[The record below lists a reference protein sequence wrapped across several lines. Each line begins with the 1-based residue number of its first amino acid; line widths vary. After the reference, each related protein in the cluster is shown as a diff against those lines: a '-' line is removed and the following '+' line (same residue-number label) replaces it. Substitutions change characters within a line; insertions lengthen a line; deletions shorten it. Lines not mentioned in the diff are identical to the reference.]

1 MPAVINGRRTAALDE
16 DVVVFLIGMRINRLR
31 SPRAWLPAF
40 RAMPKMLAELFR
52 DPGLGMLHAQWFWS
66 GRVIAYVQYWQ
77 SFDKLAAYARARNH
91 EHLPAWREF
100 NQLVRDNGTV
110 GIFHETY
117 RVGPGRVETLY
128 GNMPPFGLAAAVGDA
143 PIASRGQS
151 AGHRMDQAVPDM
163 PAVEPY

>member
-1 MPAVINGRRTAALDE
+1 MRDNRR
-16 DVVVFLIGMRINRLR
+16 
-31 SPRAWLPAF
+31 S
-40 RAMPKMLAELFR
+40 AEE
-52 DPGLGMLHAQWFWS
+52 LG
-66 GRVIAYVQYWQ
+66 
-77 SFDKLAAYARARNH
+77 AYARNQDFTHAR
-91 EHLPAWREF
+91 AWAAF
-100 NQLVRDNGTV
+100 NRSAAATGDV